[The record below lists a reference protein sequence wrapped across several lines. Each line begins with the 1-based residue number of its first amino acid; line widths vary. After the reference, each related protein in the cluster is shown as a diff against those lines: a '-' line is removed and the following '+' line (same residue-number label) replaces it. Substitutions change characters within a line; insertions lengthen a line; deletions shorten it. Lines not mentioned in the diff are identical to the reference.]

1 MLFSDLVAQLG
12 RQLNLPHLVVSHND
26 DCAIRLDDLVVHLQN
41 VPQARAFD
49 LSCTLGRAAARD
61 IGAMRGLLQG
71 REGAGPY
78 CDEAGRVFMRQRFF
92 LQAMSF
98 PNFFKALE
106 RFINDADHWRDRL
119 RRSGLGLS

>member
-1 MLFSDLVAQLG
+1 MLFPDLVAQLG

-26 DCAIRLDDLVVHLQN
+26 DCAIRLDDLVVQFQN
-41 VPQARAFD
+41 MPQVRGFD
-49 LSCTLGRAAARD
+49 LSCTLGRVAARD
-61 IGAMRGLLQG
+61 QGAMRRLLEG

-98 PNFFKALE
+98 PSFFKALE

-119 RRSGLGLS
+119 HRSGLGFT